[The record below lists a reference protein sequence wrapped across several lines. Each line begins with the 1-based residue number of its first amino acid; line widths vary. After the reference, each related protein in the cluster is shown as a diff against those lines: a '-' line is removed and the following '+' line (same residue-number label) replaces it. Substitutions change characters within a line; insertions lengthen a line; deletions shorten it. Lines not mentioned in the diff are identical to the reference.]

1 MRPSSLT
8 CAPPLLALALAR
20 APVSCATPS
29 VARWSTYLTHTTRT
43 HRYHSPAAIKTLELM
58 SKSAPDATAAE
69 SAVSTS
75 VLGVGF
81 EALRQ
86 RLVAEGCFEPNYP
99 DEAFKLVLTLGPGF
113 LGYTRTLIQS

>member
-1 MRPSSLT
+1 
-8 CAPPLLALALAR
+8 
-20 APVSCATPS
+20 
-29 VARWSTYLTHTTRT
+29 
-43 HRYHSPAAIKTLELM
+43 M

-86 RLVAEGCFEPNYP
+86 RQT
-99 DEAFKLVLTLGPGF
+99 EAGENRRRMTKRRRMAGSTEQG
-113 LGYTRTLIQS
+113 TT

>member
-1 MRPSSLT
+1 
-8 CAPPLLALALAR
+8 
-20 APVSCATPS
+20 
-29 VARWSTYLTHTTRT
+29 
-43 HRYHSPAAIKTLELM
+43 M

-113 LGYTRTLIQS
+113 LGYGLSTLTQS